1 MSVWGPWT
9 WLRTGH
15 LVRLD
20 PLDPLDHLDHSGFD
34 HFDPLFLHD
43 FLLFDL
49 YLLSDPYHLAG
60 LEWLPPEVGS
70 VE

>member
-9 WLRTGH
+9 WPRTDH
-15 LVRLD
+15 LVH
-20 PLDPLDHLDHSGFD
+20 LDPLDHLDHPGFD

-49 YLLSDPYHLAG
+49 YLLLSDPYHLAG
-60 LEWLPPEVGS
+60 LEWLPLEVGF